1 MQFVSG
7 MGGTSS
13 DIPTSGQVDS
23 SGNSYVAGL
32 FQGTADFDP
41 GAGTTNLTSAGAND
55 IFIAKYDSS
64 GALVWAKGVG
74 GTSNDS
80 NAALQIDSSGNS
92 YVTGSFR
99 DTADFD
105 PDAGTANL
113 TSAGSYDSFIAKYDS
128 SGALVWAKGVGGTG
142 TDIGNAI
149 QVDSSGNSY
158 VTGYFSGTADFD
170 PGAGTTNLTS
180 AGGNDT
186 FIAKYDSSGALVWA
200 KGIGG
205 TSSDIAASM
214 QIDSGGNS
222 YLIGTFQGTADFD
235 PGAGTTNLTSAGGND
250 VFIAKYDST
259 GALVWAKNVG
269 GTSSDTG
276 SSIAVDSN
284 GNSYV
289 AGTFEG
295 TADFDPGAG
304 TTNLTSAG
312 DTDLFIAKYD
322 STGALVWA
330 KNAGG
335 TDTDQAA
342 SVTVDSSGNSY
353 VTGIFTGTA
362 DFDPGAGTTNLTSA
376 GETDAYIAKYDS
388 SGALVWAKNVGG
400 TGFDR
405 AASITIDSSGNS
417 HVTGNFTGT
426 ADFDPG
432 AGTKNLTSAG
442 DNDIYLLKLDSSG
455 NFVTVASG
463 SGSTGSSGGSSS
475 GSSLTVTGQTTDDL
489 SGTATGRTL
498 VNNTGSSATGTLVQ
512 NTGSGNTV
520 TATLPAGVSLTNSG
534 TATAE
539 ASSTAG
545 TTLTNQIQAAEPAVG
560 AQSFLDGHG
569 QAFLARSTGISMDVR
584 SISFTDTGTSAQT
597 VQITGAAGSSS
608 GSEAFVIDTTG
619 LPSGSTL
626 QLDNIEFAAII
637 GNATVTGGAG
647 QNYAVGDDAV
657 QFISLGAEDDTLAG
671 GGGNDTVGSGFGED
685 IVYGNQGADSVFGG
699 GGMDTLYGGQGA
711 DTVLGNNDNDVV
723 YGNKGNDTLWG
734 GENDDMLFGGQND
747 DIVYG
752 NTGHDS
758 LNGNLG
764 NDTLYGGQ
772 GNDLLSGDS
781 GDDVLMGNMGDDTLA
796 GGEGADTF
804 VFTFDGGN
812 DTVADFQAGTDR
824 LILDNGLEISSATE
838 TGGNT
843 AATFSDGGS
852 VTLTGISKIE
862 LSAATGWEL
871 G

>member
-41 GAGTTNLTSAGAND
+41 GAGTT
-55 IFIAKYDSS
+55 
-64 GALVWAKGVG
+64 
-74 GTSNDS
+74 
-80 NAALQIDSSGNS
+80 
-92 YVTGSFR
+92 
-99 DTADFD
+99 
-105 PDAGTANL
+105 NL

-250 VFIAKYDST
+250 V
-259 GALVWAKNVG
+259 
-269 GTSSDTG
+269 
-276 SSIAVDSN
+276 
-284 GNSYV
+284 
-289 AGTFEG
+289 
-295 TADFDPGAG
+295 
-304 TTNLTSAG
+304 
-312 DTDLFIAKYD
+312 FIAKYD

-796 GGEGADTF
+796 GGEGVDTF

-824 LILDNGLEISSATE
+824 LILDSGLEISSATE

-843 AATFSDGGS
+843 AVTFSDGGS